1 MRKILLILIAA
12 AAFLGAT
19 SCKSPTSP
27 SPDEAPVA
35 NAWTAT
41 KAEFVS
47 VANPSIKVDIIA
59 QEGALLSIDLK
70 NPPICLLSIWHPM
83 HQLILAWG
91 RYTATEDV
99 LTIHWTSWFSGVTQF
114 HFIVDNDGWRLTL
127 TGGHLPFEFTPGN
140 PEEAVLNAILQVA
153 AEPLYSGGRTARP
166 SVASVLGLVSQRA
179 TMCTATKASI
189 ILIVN

>member
-1 MRKILLILIAA
+1 MRKILLILITAA
-12 AAFLGAT
+12 GFLGAT

-35 NAWTAT
+35 NGWTAT

-59 QEGALLSIDLK
+59 QEGGLQIDLRF
-70 NPPICLLSIWHPM
+70 PPTCILGIWRPM
-83 HQLILAWG
+83 HQQIIAYG
-91 RYTATEDV
+91 RWTATEDV
-99 LTIHWTSWFSGVTQF
+99 LTINWTSWFSGVTQF

-140 PEEAVLNAILQVA
+140 PEEAVLNAILKVA
-153 AEPLYSGGRTARP
+153 EEPTVFWGPDGEALCGVRPRLSLAEGNY
-166 SVASVLGLVSQRA
+166 
-179 TMCTATKASI
+179 
-189 ILIVN
+189 